1 MQLPKRVV
9 LVSAAVAALGS
20 TAVVL
25 GFLSESAKSKAFVR
39 YDGQRCVY
47 RRTAAFGCGIAAAA
61 LALAGMAVVTAA
73 SGGFF
78 GRRSYAAAPG
88 RSSRSTL
95 LIIAWV
101 VVLVAAMLFGYGA
114 WRNAGGTSGLTRSR
128 AGWRFSRTYRYGCS
142 VLRGGVFV
150 TASVASA
157 AAMACA
163 VAAYVN
169 LHTAQFA
176 ADPAGVAMRPPP
188 QWSSQ
193 PYPTAPSQFAQP
205 AGPGVAVGQPQWPQ
219 APYPP
224 GYPAVAYPAAA
235 PHHHGYGD
243 GYAGKQPAGTS

>member
-20 TAVVL
+20 AAVVL
-25 GFLSESAKSKAFVR
+25 GFVSESAKSKAFVR

-73 SGGFF
+73 SGFF
-78 GRRSYAAAPG
+78 GRSYAAAPG
-88 RSSRSTL
+88 RRRSTL
-95 LIIAWV
+95 FIIASV
-101 VVLVAAMLFGYGA
+101 VVLVAAMLFAYGA
-114 WRNAGGTSGLTRSR
+114 WRNSGGTSGLTRSR
-128 AGWRFSRTYRYGCS
+128 DGWRFSRTYRYGCS
-142 VLRGGVFV
+142 VLRSGVFV

-163 VAAYVN
+163 VAAYIN
-169 LHTAQFA
+169 LHTAQFEA
-176 ADPAGVAMRPPP
+176 EPAGVAMAHPQP

-193 PYPTAPSQFAQP
+193 PYPTAPSQFALP
-205 AGPGVAVGQPQWPQ
+205 GPGVAVGQPQWPQ

-224 GYPAVAYPAAA
+224 GYPAVAYPAAPPP
-235 PHHHGYGD
+235 PHQGYGD
-243 GYAGKQPAGTS
+243 GYAGKQPAGMS